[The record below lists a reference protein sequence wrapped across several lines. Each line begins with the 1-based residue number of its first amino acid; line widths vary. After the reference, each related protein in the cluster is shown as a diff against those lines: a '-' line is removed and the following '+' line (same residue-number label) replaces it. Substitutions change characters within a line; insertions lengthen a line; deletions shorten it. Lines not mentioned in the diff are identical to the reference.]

1 MRFSLFFSTI
11 STLLS
16 STILYAQ
23 DCVKPKIY
31 GHSAECLFENR
42 AVIHTYQGY
51 GFADET
57 GKIVI
62 PMQYDKVW
70 HFKNGLAKVER
81 NKRYGLIDKS
91 GKIIIPPQYNE
102 LNYFTDKLLRTRHN
116 NQYELFDTQGN
127 IISDKYDFI
136 GNIDY
141 GFAKIKQKDK
151 YGLMDKNGNEI
162 IPCQYDDILTLTKEP
177 DLIAVKKDNQ
187 WGFVDKN
194 NHTVIP
200 FVYEQVW
207 HFHNGLAKIRNN
219 QQYGMIDLT
228 GKIII
233 PTQYQWLDDINE
245 QGLIRFQQ
253 NNQFG
258 FINRDNQIVIP
269 NQYEYIEQFNHD
281 IAKAKKN
288 GFWGFIDKT
297 GKEVFA
303 LKYENMRDIS
313 PFLSI
318 AADKDS
324 KGYTIAILLNKKNKT
339 AKTYRRIEKFYG
351 GLAKVIDV
359 NNIQQIG
366 FINEIGEEVIPVQY
380 DERILADRDGHFQ
393 NGFLQL
399 EQYKE
404 NKPKYG
410 LMDKTGKIII
420 PIDYDYRIS
429 TQYLANGLSRI
440 EKDKKFGFVDKT
452 GKIVVPIEYDGVGQ
466 FENGLAEI
474 VKNKQSALIN
484 QKGEIVFPFSDYDI
498 RNILNEN
505 RIHVYKNHKHGI
517 IDLQGDIIL
526 PIEYDEIFD
535 FEDSLATVKKNEK
548 NGVVDLDGRIIVPI
562 IYDISIHPFKNG
574 LAEVREDWKRG
585 LVNLS
590 GEIVLPIEYHRIG
603 DFKNGFAVIEHP
615 SGDGVIDQKLNF
627 ILPPEYSGIDFFKNG
642 LAQISIKG
650 NSHWGDLNHRGQVV
664 IGGVA
669 YDRVEPFNNGVA
681 KIYKGNKAWRVDYS
695 GQVFGIPDENK
706 QQKENNQAKD
716 KEYLNHLKEIKQFRK
731 SNQ

>member
-11 STLLS
+11 FTLLS

-31 GHSAECLFENR
+31 GHSVECLIEDR

-62 PMQYDKVW
+62 PMQYDKAW
-70 HFKNGLAKVER
+70 QFKNGLAKVER
-81 NKRYGLIDKS
+81 NNRYGLIDKS

-102 LNYFTDKLLRTRHN
+102 LNYFTDKLLRTRYN

-127 IISDKYDFI
+127 IISNKYDFI

-151 YGLMDKNGNEI
+151 YGLMDKNGKII
-162 IPCQYDDILTLTKEP
+162 IPCEYDDILTLTKEP
-177 DLIAVKKDNQ
+177 DLIAVKKNNA

-200 FVYEQVW
+200 FIYEQVW
-207 HFHNGLAKIRNN
+207 HFHNGFAKIRNN
-219 QQYGMIDLT
+219 QQYGIIDLT

-324 KGYTIAILLNKKNKT
+324 EGYTIAILLNKKNKII
-339 AKTYRRIEKFYG
+339 KTYRRIEPFYD
-351 GLAKVIDV
+351 GLARVIKDTDKVW
-359 NNIQQIG
+359 QFG
-366 FINEIGEEVIPVQY
+366 FINEMGEEVIPVQY
-380 DERILADRDGHFQ
+380 SYDSSPYKEYFE
-393 NGFLQL
+393 NGFFNIKQSG
-399 EQYKE
+399 
-404 NKPKYG
+404 KYG
-410 LMDKTGKIII
+410 LIDKTGKLIIPIENSHPTYLKDFEKNTLVRVEKDNKYGFMDKTGEII
-420 PIDYDYRIS
+420 
-429 TQYLANGLSRI
+429 
-440 EKDKKFGFVDKT
+440 
-452 GKIVVPIEYDGVGQ
+452 VPIEYDHVSVHL
-466 FENGLAEI
+466 EHGLAVI
-474 VKNKQSALIN
+474 VKNQQSALIN
-484 QKGEIVFPFSDYDI
+484 DKGKILIPFDNHEIISIISNDRVIIKKDNKYSVNDSQGNIINQIEKYDYMSDFKDGFAHFRNQNDKYGVIDLDGKLIVPTIYDSI
-498 RNILNEN
+498 SDFEN
-505 RIHVYKNHKHGI
+505 GFAKAKTWELTPNRYRTNVQEYL
-517 IDLQGDIIL
+517 IDLQG
-526 PIEYDEIFD
+526 
-535 FEDSLATVKKNEK
+535 
-548 NGVVDLDGRIIVPI
+548 
-562 IYDISIHPFKNG
+562 
-574 LAEVREDWKRG
+574 
-585 LVNLS
+585 
-590 GEIVLPIEYHRIG
+590 
-603 DFKNGFAVIEHP
+603 
-615 SGDGVIDQKLNF
+615 
-627 ILPPEYSGIDFFKNG
+627 
-642 LAQISIKG
+642 
-650 NSHWGDLNHRGQVV
+650 
-664 IGGVA
+664 
-669 YDRVEPFNNGVA
+669 
-681 KIYKGNKAWRVDYS
+681 NKVDYPEKTVEIS
-695 GQVFGIPDENK
+695 
-706 QQKENNQAKD
+706 QQHTNNQSQSTKTNNTKKDEEIPKD
-716 KEYLNHLKEIKQFRK
+716 KEYLNHLKEIERFRK

>member
-1 MRFSLFFSTI
+1 MRLLFSAIFVLF
-11 STLLS
+11 S

-31 GHSAECLFENR
+31 GHSVECLFENR
-42 AVIHTYQGY
+42 AIIHTYQGY

-62 PMQYDKVW
+62 PMQYDKAW
-70 HFKNGLAKVER
+70 QFKNGLAKVER

-102 LNYFTDKLLRTRHN
+102 LNYFTDKLVRTRHN

-141 GFAKIKQKDK
+141 GFAKIKQQDK
-151 YGLMDKNGNEI
+151 YGLMDKNGKII
-162 IPCQYDDILTLTKEP
+162 IPCEYDDILTLTKEP
-177 DLIAVKKDNQ
+177 DLIAVKKNNA

-233 PTQYQWLDDINE
+233 PTQYQWLSDANE
-245 QGLIRFQQ
+245 QGVMVFKQDNHFGLI
-253 NNQFG
+253 NK
-258 FINRDNQIVIP
+258 DNQIFREAKSEKIAD
-269 NQYEYIEQFNHD
+269 FNH
-281 IAKAKKN
+281 ILIKKE
-288 GFWGFIDKT
+288 T
-297 GKEVFA
+297 V
-303 LKYENMRDIS
+303 
-313 PFLSI
+313 SI
-318 AADKDS
+318 
-324 KGYTIAILLNKKNKT
+324 NKT
-339 AKTYRRIEKFYG
+339 AEENSPQDKQSDNTKYDFEKIDGKYVISENILANKTVIITENNQY
-351 GLAKVIDV
+351 GLAD
-359 NNIQQIG
+359 
-366 FINEIGEEVIPVQY
+366 
-380 DERILADRDGHFQ
+380 A
-393 NGFLQL
+393 
-399 EQYKE
+399 
-404 NKPKYG
+404 
-410 LMDKTGKIII
+410 TGKIIL
-420 PIDYDYRIS
+420 PVEYNYIS
-429 TQYLANGLSRI
+429 VISEDR
-440 EKDKKFGFVDKT
+440 F
-452 GKIVVPIEYDGVGQ
+452 KIQ
-466 FENGLAEI
+466 
-474 VKNKQSALIN
+474 KNKQYGIADS
-484 QKGEIVFPFSDYDI
+484 QG
-498 RNILNEN
+498 NIL
-505 RIHVYKNHKHGI
+505 
-517 IDLQGDIIL
+517 LS
-526 PIEYDEIFD
+526 IEYDEIFD
-535 FEDSLATVKKNEK
+535 FEDGLATVKKNEK

-627 ILPPEYSGIDFFKNG
+627 ILPPEYYHIGFFEKG
-642 LAQISIKG
+642 FAKISIKG
-650 NSHWGDLNHRGQVV
+650 NDWGYLNQHGQVV
-664 IGGVA
+664 VQGVE

-695 GQVFGIPDENK
+695 GQVFGIPEENK
-706 QQKENNQAKD
+706 QQKENNQTKD
-716 KEYLNHLKEIKQFRK
+716 KEYLNHLKEIERFRK